1 LSVINCDPTSSS
13 VPEKD
18 FKKNWRN
25 PVERTELLAFR
36 RNLNYVAL
44 LKVSYSLVDVHERVN
59 TSLDVDDNAATNP
72 SLIE

>member
-1 LSVINCDPTSSS
+1 MTPQV
-13 VPEKD
+13 VVYR
-18 FKKNWRN
+18 KNWRN